1 VTQEFN
7 TGSQSRE
14 FNDLHQRQHSE
25 LNTAAVVRVVVVL
38 RCGRTSQSSNDQ
50 VEKLE
55 GGELAEES

>member
-1 VTQEFN
+1 MTQEFN

-25 LNTAAVVRVVVVL
+25 LNTAVVRVVVVL
-38 RCGRTSQSSNDQ
+38 RCGRTSQSNDQ